1 MEEIQLL
8 RHSPGYLWVDLRY
21 FPTDLLD
28 MNDETCTHAEVLH
41 AGVLHMMRQASSS
54 SRSQSNMVGRELLEL
69 NPGLHTEV
77 IKRKSCARI
86 CRTVSE
92 SC

>member
-8 RHSPGYLWVDLRY
+8 RHSPGYHWVDLRY
-21 FPTDLLD
+21 FLTDLLD
-28 MNDETCTHAEVLH
+28 MNQTCTHAEVLH
-41 AGVLHMMRQASSS
+41 AGVLHMMKRASSS

-69 NPGLHTEV
+69 NRRLHAEV
-77 IKRKSCARI
+77 IKRKSCARL

-92 SC
+92 SY